1 MNKSALNK
9 SNAAYRLK
17 EARKNLNLTQ
27 KQLGERA
34 GLSWYQIKDL
44 EGGRVKLTLLLVKLF
59 YYEFD
64 INPDWLLN
72 GKGGMFTRKEEK
84 FNQYDRETQLILNEL
99 ESSPALK
106 NTFIKFIEAKKGNKQ
121 AFEDIRNIIKGLQII
136 FE

>member
-1 MNKSALNK
+1 
-9 SNAAYRLK
+9 
-17 EARKNLNLTQ
+17 
-27 KQLGERA
+27 
-34 GLSWYQIKDL
+34 
-44 EGGRVKLTLLLVKLF
+44 
-59 YYEFD
+59 
-64 INPDWLLN
+64 
-72 GKGGMFTRKEEK
+72 MFIRKEEK